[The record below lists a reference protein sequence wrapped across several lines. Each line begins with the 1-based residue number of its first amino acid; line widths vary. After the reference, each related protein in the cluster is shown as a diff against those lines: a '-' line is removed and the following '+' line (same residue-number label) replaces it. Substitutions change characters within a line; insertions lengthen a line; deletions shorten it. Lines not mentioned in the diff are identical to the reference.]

1 MRGTDEGGARA
12 RGGRDCATALEV
24 PYTNTCARRTFE
36 GDGDGDDEDMAA
48 SASDAVR
55 ATARRRDRAAWDVGR
70 RRLCVYFFFKSSMA
84 VLYAGVVGGCTGS
97 RRALVSSRA

>member
-1 MRGTDEGGARA
+1 MQ
-12 RGGRDCATALEV
+12 TALEGAV
-24 PYTNTCARRTFE
+24 YEHSVRAAAHAPCDVE
-36 GDGDGDDEDMAA
+36 GDGDGERDMAA

-55 ATARRRDRAAWDVGR
+55 ATTARRRDRAAWDVGR

>member
-1 MRGTDEGGARA
+1 MCRPRL
-12 RGGRDCATALEV
+12 RV
-24 PYTNTCARRTFE
+24 PYTNTLCAPCDVE
-36 GDGDGDDEDMAA
+36 GDGDGDGERDMAA

>member
-1 MRGTDEGGARA
+1 MCRPRL
-12 RGGRDCATALEV
+12 RV
-24 PYTNTCARRTFE
+24 PYTNTLCAPPHAPCDVE
-36 GDGDGDDEDMAA
+36 GDGDGERDMAA